1 MLPLAHHTK
10 AENKHNTA
18 KHWLKILFFIFIS
31 SLAVI
36 AALAVS
42 EKGQPQSMTSE
53 VMNKGEA

>member
-10 AENKHNTA
+10 AENKHNATN
-18 KHWLKILFFIFIS
+18 HWLKALLLIFVA

-42 EKGQPQSMTSE
+42 EKGQPLSMTSE
-53 VMNKGEA
+53 VMNKW